1 MESKTS
7 GKRLVDKKGRQAP
20 KIDPVPTKEEHK
32 DEHLV
37 DKIDYKE
44 KHEVGVGDNLD
55 E

>member
-1 MESKTS
+1 V
-7 GKRLVDKKGRQAP
+7 VDKKGRLPP
-20 KIDPVPTKEEHK
+20 KMDAVAKDDEPPKK

-55 E
+55 EYLSN